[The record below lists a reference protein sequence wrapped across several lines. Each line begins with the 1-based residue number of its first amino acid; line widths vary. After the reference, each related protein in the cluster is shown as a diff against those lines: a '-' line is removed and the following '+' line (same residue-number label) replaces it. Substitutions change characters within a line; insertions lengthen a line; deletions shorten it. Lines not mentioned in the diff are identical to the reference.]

1 MALNDFIK
9 SIDAE
14 LDTQEENFCEKL
26 LLRAAEV
33 GIDIAEVTE
42 AINII
47 TTHRNLFSMAIQK
60 KAEAKAAVAANKKGE
75 KDAVKEFRRIAKKIK
90 YSKGYTVALGKELG
104 IVGPEIHIPSSGEL
118 RPTLKVTVSAIGVQ
132 IKFNKG
138 EMDGVKIYSKR
149 ANETRFEF
157 LDSDTISPYIDK
169 RPKLA
174 AGPEERQYY
183 AFYIFKD
190 EATGQQSNIVTAIV
204 P

>member
-1 MALNDFIK
+1 MAIKDFLK
-9 SIDAE
+9 TIDAD
-14 LDTQEENFCEKL
+14 LDEQEGNFCEKF

-33 GIDIAEVTE
+33 GIGIPEVTGV
-42 AINII
+42 NNVL
-47 TTHRNLFSMAIQK
+47 TNHRNLYSTAIQK
-60 KAEAKAAVAANKKGE
+60 KAEAKAAVAANKKA
-75 KDAVKEFRRIAKKIK
+75 KADAVKEFRRIAKKIK
-90 YSKGYTVALGKELG
+90 FSVGYTVALGKDLG
-104 IVGPEIHIPSSGEL
+104 IVGPEIHIPSAGEL
-118 RPTLKVTVSAIGVQ
+118 RPTLKVTVSAMGVK

-183 AFYIFKD
+183 AFYILKD

>member
-1 MALNDFIK
+1 MALDDFIK
-9 SIDAE
+9 SIEAD
-14 LDTQEENFCEKL
+14 LDTQEENFITKF

-33 GIDIAEVTE
+33 GIDIAEATE
-42 AINII
+42 VINII
-47 TTHRNLFSMAIQK
+47 TTHRNKYSAMILK
-60 KAEAKAAVAANKKGE
+60 KAEAKAAVAANKKA
-75 KDAVKEFRRIAKKIK
+75 KSDAVKEFRRIAKKIK

-104 IVGPEIHIPSSGEL
+104 IVGPEIHIPSLEKL
-118 RPTLKVTVSAIGVQ
+118 KPTLKVTVSAIGVQ

-149 ANETRFEF
+149 ANETHFEF

-169 RPKLA
+169 RPKLT

-183 AFYIFKD
+183 AYYILKD
-190 EATGQQSNIVTAIV
+190 EATGQHSNIVTAMV